1 MKTIILQN
9 QAFVL
14 AGFMT
19 TALVLLPVAQAQAD
33 SALPPLQTQGSV
45 QFLSGGI
52 GQTEAQAFIA
62 AEKSYPLTLEFVEAA
77 KPRAEY
83 LADVHV
89 LIRNAAGQT
98 VLDTKAEGPF
108 LLARLPIGHYTV
120 EATNQGQKK
129 IDQLE
134 IAQGEPAK
142 RVFEWD

>member
-1 MKTIILQN
+1 MNSVILRN

-14 AGFMT
+14 AGLMT
-19 TALVLLPVAQAQAD
+19 TALALLPIAPAQAD

-52 GQTEAQAFIA
+52 GQTEARAFIA
-62 AEKSYPLTLEFVEAA
+62 AEKSYPLTLEFVQSAQ
-77 KPRAEY
+77 PHAEY

-98 VLDTKAEGPF
+98 VLDTEAQGPF
-108 LLARLPIGHYTV
+108 LLARLPAGHYTV
-120 EATNQGQKK
+120 EAMNQGQKK

-134 IAQGEPAK
+134 IAQAGPVK